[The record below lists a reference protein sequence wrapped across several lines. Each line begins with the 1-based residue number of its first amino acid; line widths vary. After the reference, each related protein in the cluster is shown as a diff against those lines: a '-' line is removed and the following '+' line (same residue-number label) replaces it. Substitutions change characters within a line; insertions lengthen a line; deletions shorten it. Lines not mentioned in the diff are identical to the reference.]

1 MILML
6 AIIGLVVLIVFYV
19 IAIYNQLVKSKII
32 VEEGWSGIGTFLQQR
47 NDVIPNMVEIVK
59 GYAGHENNTLIEVTK
74 WRNRSAMAATPNEQN
89 EANAGLNKAM
99 LDFYTVSEQY
109 PDLKANT
116 NFLKLQEDLAAL
128 EEKINQSRRYYNG
141 TVREFN
147 QKTAVFPNVIIA
159 NMFKFTAQEFFLED
173 ESAKVAPKIS
183 F

>member
-1 MILML
+1 MVLISIL
-6 AIIGLVVLIVFYV
+6 LVVLFFIAFYFV
-19 IAIYNQLVKSKII
+19 SVYNQLVKSK
-32 VEEGWSGIGTFLQQR
+32 VLVQEGWSGIGTFLQQR

-74 WRNRSAMAATPNEQN
+74 WRNKSAMAITPGEQN
-89 EANAGLNKAM
+89 DANAGLNKAM
-99 LDFYTVSEQY
+99 LDFYSVSEQY

-116 NFLKLQEDLAAL
+116 NFLKLQEDLASL

-147 QKTAVFPNVIIA
+147 QNIAVFPKLIVA
-159 NMFKFTAQEFFLED
+159 SMFNFEAQEFFLED
-173 ESAKVAPKIS
+173 ESAKIAPKIA